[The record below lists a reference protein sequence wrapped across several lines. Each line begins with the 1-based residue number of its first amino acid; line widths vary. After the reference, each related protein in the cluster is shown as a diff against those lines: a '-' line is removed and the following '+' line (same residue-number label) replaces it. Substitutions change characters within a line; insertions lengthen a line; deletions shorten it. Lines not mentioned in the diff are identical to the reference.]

1 MLDYTLLI
9 NIWFVLWCVIWA
21 IYLVA
26 DSFPLG
32 AGMLA
37 AFLPKNMPQTLQI
50 ARSVGPFWGGN
61 QVWLILAAGG
71 TFAAFPLIFS
81 KMFTWLYIPMMLL
94 LVAIILRGICI
105 ELIYHDENEKLQ
117 QIFRYG
123 WALGSLL
130 ITVVLGV
137 AFTNFFR
144 GMVINADYV
153 YEGTLLGL
161 FSVHALLGALL
172 FVLLFLTSGALWVAH
187 KTAGDISVR
196 AESFGKKS
204 SVAVAAVALIYILAL
219 FNTDGFAVNYNA
231 YPILYVIPAI
241 AVVFALACILLTWK
255 KSDRPLFAFFA
266 NIGTIFFGVATGVVS
281 LYPYILKST
290 INPEYGVSIF
300 AGASS
305 QLTLSLMF
313 YAALIFVPIVLIY
326 QLWSYTKFKEK
337 IPENASE

>member
-1 MLDYTLLI
+1 MLEYELLI
-9 NIWFVLWCVIWA
+9 NIWFILWCVIWA
-21 IYLVA
+21 IYLMA
-26 DSFPLG
+26 DSFSLG

-37 AFLPKNMPQTLQI
+37 AFLPKNMAQTLQT

-117 QIFRYG
+117 KVFRYG

-144 GMVINADYV
+144 GLVINAGYV
-153 YEGTLLGL
+153 YEGTILGL
-161 FSVHALLGALL
+161 FGVHALLGALL
-172 FVLLFLTSGALWVAH
+172 FVLLFLTSGAFWVAH
-187 KTAGDISVR
+187 KTTGEIS
-196 AESFGKKS
+196 EKCGSFGKKS
-204 SVAVAAVALIYILAL
+204 SIAVAAVALIYIIAL
-219 FNTDGFAVNYNA
+219 FNTDGFAANYNA
-231 YPILYVIPAI
+231 YPILYAVPLI
-241 AVVFALACILLTWK
+241 AVIFALACIALAVK
-255 KSDRPLFAFFA
+255 KSDKPLFAFIA
-266 NIGTIFFGVATGVVS
+266 NLGTIFFGAATGCVS

-290 INPEYGVSIF
+290 INPEFGVSIF

-326 QLWSYTKFKEK
+326 QLWSYTRFKEK
-337 IPENASE
+337 TPENA

>member
-1 MLDYTLLI
+1 MLDYELLI

-37 AFLPKNMPQTLQI
+37 AFLPKNMVQTIQTAKSI
-50 ARSVGPFWGGN
+50 GPFWGGN

-94 LVAIILRGICI
+94 LVAVIMRGICV
-105 ELIYHDENEKLQ
+105 ELIYQDGNEKLQ
-117 QIFRYG
+117 KVFRYG

-144 GMVINADYV
+144 GLVINADYV

-161 FSVHALLGALL
+161 FNIHALLGALL
-172 FVLLFLTSGALWVAH
+172 FVLLFLTSGALWTAH
-187 KTAGDISVR
+187 KTVGELSDNCK
-196 AESFGKKS
+196 SFGKKT
-204 SVAVAAVALIYILAL
+204 SVAVAVVALIYIIAL

-231 YPILYVIPAI
+231 YPILYAIPAI
-241 AVVFALACILLTWK
+241 AVVCALACILLAFK
-255 KSDRPLFAFFA
+255 KSDRPLFAFLA
-266 NIGTIFFGVATGVVS
+266 NLGTIFFGAATGCVS

-290 INPEYGVSIF
+290 INTEYGVSIF
-300 AGASS
+300 TGASS

-326 QLWSYTKFKEK
+326 QLWSYTRFKEK
-337 IPENASE
+337 IPENA